1 MLKISEKLVENK
13 EDVRRKK
20 SGLTGSGITESRSKL
35 SDLFI
40 LFLAARLFTEY
51 RQFI

>member
-20 SGLTGSGITESRSKL
+20 SGLPGSGITESRSK
-35 SDLFI
+35 
-40 LFLAARLFTEY
+40 LAARLFTEY